1 MAWPDMLGRH
11 IEPGQ
16 YVVYYSNIYQV
27 VDLLGAGDG
36 CDFRTCARARIGS
49 GLVRIKLVDAS
60 KTTKSVKKNSHEM
73 CIIDTDDV
81 LVWKLKRG
89 Y

>member
-1 MAWPDMLGRH
+1 MHEDMLGRP
-11 IEPGQ
+11 IAPDN

-27 VDLLGAGDG
+27 IELLGFSTG
-36 CDFRTCARARIGS
+36 RSARLGT
-49 GLVRIKLVDAS
+49 GLVRIKLIDAS

-73 CIIDTDDV
+73 CIIDTEDV
-81 LVWKLKRG
+81 LIWKLKRG

>member
-1 MAWPDMLGRH
+1 MMHEDMLLRP
-11 IEPGQ
+11 IEVGQ

-27 VDLLGAGDG
+27 IELLGASKG
-36 CDFRTCARARIGS
+36 RSARLGT
-49 GLVRIKLVDAS
+49 GLVRIKLIDAS

-81 LVWKLKRG
+81 LIWKLKRG
-89 Y
+89 F

>member
-1 MAWPDMLGRH
+1 MHEDILGRP
-11 IEPGQ
+11 IAPDN
-16 YVVYYSNIYQV
+16 YVVYYSCIYQV
-27 VDLLGAGDG
+27 IELLGASTGY
-36 CDFRTCARARIGS
+36 RARTGGA

-60 KTTKSVKKNSHEM
+60 KTTKSVKKNSDEM
-73 CIIDTDDV
+73 CIIDTEDV